1 MRTLE
6 IFEPRQHYCTV
17 VDRTGRKNA
26 RRIRIRSVE
35 QLERLVANQPV
46 NTDMYI
52 TKYAKHDVVWNI
64 ILDFDYEDKRV
75 AYDDA
80 YRLREYLKSK
90 DVNMVIVD
98 STNKGFHGYIEIP
111 PTNFREF
118 PLGKIEEPSL
128 FFKEYVRLF
137 CNLDKLNLPSL
148 DEVNFN
154 ASLDG
159 NIRVINSIHPK
170 TNKQVCIVKGEFH
183 DFVADFDDYYYGA
196 MTYHSQIVQVAY
208 KKYKERLD
216 EIETKRLQYREALQ
230 TEDDLLNK
238 DLRDVFQSLFP
249 LQKVRNYGGAIWCK
263 CPWHNDSNPS
273 FCITETHYF
282 CASCGE
288 KGNIFTLIKK
298 GLIESPKHKYWLTEG
313 AKKYVKQ

>member
-35 QLERLVANQPV
+35 QLERLVANQPS

-80 YRLREYLKSK
+80 YRLRTYLKSK
-90 DVNMVIVD
+90 EINMVIAD

-118 PLGKIEEPSL
+118 PLCGIEEPSL

-137 CNLDKLNLPSL
+137 CNLDKLKLVSL

-159 NIRVINSIHPK
+159 NIRVIGSIHPK
-170 TNKQVCIVKGEFH
+170 TNKQVCIVKGKFH
-183 DFVADFDDYYYGA
+183 DINENSEYYTQA
-196 MTYHSQIVQVAY
+196 MQYHSEIVKIAY
-208 KKYKERLD
+208 KQYKKRLD

-238 DLRDVFQSLFP
+238 DLRDVFQSLFS
-249 LQKVRNYGGAIWCK
+249 LQKVRNYGGAIWCN
-263 CPWHNDSNPS
+263 CPFHKDSNPS

-288 KGNIFTLIKK
+288 KGNIFSLIKK
-298 GLIESPKHKYWLTEG
+298 GLIESPKHEYWLTEG

>member
-6 IFEPRQHYCTV
+6 IFEPRQHYCTI
-17 VDRTGRKNA
+17 VDRGGRKNA
-26 RRIRIRSVE
+26 RRIRIRNVE
-35 QLERLVANQPV
+35 QLERLVENQPS

-52 TKYAKHDVVWNI
+52 TKYAKDDVVWNI

-80 YRLREYLKSK
+80 YRLRTYLKSK
-90 DVNMVIVD
+90 EINMVIVD

-118 PLGKIEEPSL
+118 PLGEIEEPSL

-137 CNLDKLNLPSL
+137 CNLDELKLVSL
-148 DEVNFN
+148 DEINFN

-170 TNKQVCIVKGEFH
+170 TNKQVYIVKGKFH
-183 DFVADFDDYYYGA
+183 DILEDDTYHLGA
-196 MTYHSQIVQVAY
+196 MKYHSEIVKVAY
-208 KKYKERLD
+208 KNYKKQLD
-216 EIETKRLQYREALQ
+216 EIETKRLQYKEALQ
-230 TEDDLLNK
+230 TDDDLLNK
-238 DLRDVFQSLFP
+238 DLRDVFQSIFSLN
-249 LQKVRNYGGAIWCK
+249 KVKEYKGAIWCC
-263 CPWHNDSNPS
+263 CPFHNESNPS
-273 FCITETHYF
+273 FAITENFYF

-298 GLIESPKHKYWLTEG
+298 GLIKSPKHEYWLTEG
-313 AKKYVKQ
+313 AKKYANK